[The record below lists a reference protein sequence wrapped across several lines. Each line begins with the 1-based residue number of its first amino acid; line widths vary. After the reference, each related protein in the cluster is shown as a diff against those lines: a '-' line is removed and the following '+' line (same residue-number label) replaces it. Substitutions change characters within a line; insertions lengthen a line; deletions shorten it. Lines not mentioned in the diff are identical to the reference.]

1 MPKIL
6 MCLVLV
12 GFSLTACGGS
22 GDKPSA
28 ASPSATKQ
36 GSSSA
41 SVHSAPTTAAVGEV
55 VTTEG
60 PRQVNS
66 KELVLLIC
74 DVIRIAEAEVG
85 ANPVAVP
92 ELYGP
97 EFLRQLSN
105 RLPDA
110 QMAKGFDEETV
121 KLACPKDYGDF
132 LAKAHSTSLTGPSAP

>member
-1 MPKIL
+1 
-6 MCLVLV
+6 MCLVLA
-12 GFSLTACGGS
+12 GFSLTGCGGS

-28 ASPSATKQ
+28 ASPSATEQ
-36 GSSSA
+36 STPSESVESA
-41 SVHSAPTTAAVGEV
+41 STTAAVGQV

-60 PRQVNS
+60 PRQLNS
-66 KELVLLIC
+66 KELVLLVC
-74 DVIRIAEAEVG
+74 DVIAVAEAEVG

-105 RLPDA
+105 RLSEA
-110 QMAKGFDEETV
+110 QMAKGYDEGAV
-121 KLACPKDYGDF
+121 KQACPKDYAAF

>member
-12 GFSLTACGGS
+12 GFSLTGCGGG

-28 ASPSATKQ
+28 ALPSATEQ
-36 GSSSA
+36 SSA
-41 SVHSAPTTAAVGEV
+41 SESPESASTTATVGGV
-55 VTTEG
+55 VTAEG
-60 PRQVNS
+60 PRQLNS
-66 KELVLLIC
+66 KELVLLVC
-74 DVIRIAEAEVG
+74 DVILIAEAEVG

-105 RLPDA
+105 RLSDA
-110 QMAKGFDEETV
+110 QMAKRFDEEAV
-121 KLACPKDYGDF
+121 KLACPKDYAGF
-132 LAKAHSTSLTGPSAP
+132 LAKAHSTSLMGPSAP

>member
-22 GDKPSA
+22 GDNPSA
-28 ASPSATKQ
+28 ASPAATKQ
-36 GSSSA
+36 SSSSA
-41 SVHSAPTTAAVGEV
+41 SVESASTTAAVGEV
-55 VTTEG
+55 VATEG
-60 PRQVNS
+60 PRQLNS
-66 KELVLLIC
+66 KELVLLVC
-74 DVIRIAEAEVG
+74 DVILIAEAEVG

-105 RLPDA
+105 RLSDA
-110 QMAKGFDEETV
+110 QMTKGFDEQAV
-121 KLACPKDYGDF
+121 KLACPKDYAGF
-132 LAKAHSTSLTGPSAP
+132 LSKARSTSLTGPSAP